1 MASESRIIVALD
13 YPDASAAWTLV
24 QQLGAPASHYKVGL
38 QLLTAAGPEFV
49 GRLVDAG
56 KRVFLDLKV
65 LEIPNSVAGAVEAAG
80 RLGACMVTVH
90 AAGGRRVMAA
100 AVKAAR
106 AFPKLRVVAIT
117 VITSHEDKDLQ
128 EVGVHASVPAQVMSL
143 ARLAMESGCDGVVAS
158 ALEVGP
164 LRAVLPSDTTI
175 VVPGISL
182 DPTRSTDQK
191 RISRPGEAILAGA
204 SFVVVGRAITRAN
217 DPGQAFAQAQRQI
230 TGSSAHD

>member
-13 YPDASAAWTLV
+13 YPDAPAAWTLV
-24 QQLGAPASHYKVGL
+24 QQLGPPASHYKVGL
-38 QLLTAAGPEFV
+38 QLLTAAGPDFV
-49 GRLVDAG
+49 HRLVDAG

-80 RLGACMVTVH
+80 RLGASMVTVH
-90 AAGGRRVMAA
+90 AAGGRRVMSA

-106 AFPKLRVVAIT
+106 AFPKLRVMAVT
-117 VITSHEDKDLQ
+117 VITSHEDQDLQ
-128 EVGVHASVPAQVMSL
+128 EVGVRASVPAQVMSL

-164 LRAVLPSDTTI
+164 LRAALPADTTI

-191 RISRPGEAILAGA
+191 RTATPGEAILAGA

-230 TGSSAHD
+230 TGSQAHD